1 MKTALYILSL
11 ILLGG
16 ALQLFLPWW
25 SLAVAAF
32 LLALWFP
39 FSPREAF
46 LAAFLGAALLWG
58 GYAGYLNMLNDGILA
73 GKMGE
78 LFGVSGAWTMV
89 LTAGLFGG
97 LFGGLGAWTASL
109 ARQAFVSSDKIG
121 AEG

>member
-1 MKTALYILSL
+1 MKTALHISAL

-16 ALQLFLPWW
+16 ALQLYFPWW

-39 FSPREAF
+39 FAPREAF

-58 GYAGYLNMLNDGILA
+58 GYAGYINVLNDGILA

-78 LFGVSGAWTMV
+78 LFGVSGAWTTV
-89 LTAGLFGG
+89 LLSALFGG
-97 LFGGLGAWTASL
+97 LFGGLGAWTGSL
-109 ARQAFVSSDKIG
+109 AKQAFFSSEKVA
-121 AEG
+121 AE